1 MDMAENKS
9 LDILLISPEML
20 VSGEN
25 SSKIRYVLKKLP
37 PIAFVC
43 IDEAHCVS
51 QWSHNFRPSY
61 LMICKVIKEKLGIT
75 KILGLTATS
84 TIQTTEC
91 IVNHLEVAGGNEGVI
106 SDIPLPD
113 NLILSVSKDK
123 NRDSA
128 LINLLKSEKFVDARS
143 IIVYCTRRFECER
156 IAGLLRTSLQDD
168 RIKPVVLP
176 TKKRK
181 RQNWTAECYHAGV
194 AASKRKSIQK
204 SFMSGE
210 LRIVVATIAFGMGI
224 NKADIGGIIH
234 YNMPKSFESY
244 VQEIGRAGRDGK
256 IAYCHLFLDSEVCFC
271 LDGQIYYLS
280 LI

>member
-1 MDMAENKS
+1 MGMAENGS
-9 LDILLISPEML
+9 LDVLLISPEML

-25 SSKIRYVLKKLP
+25 SSKIRYVLRKLP

-84 TIQTTEC
+84 TKQTTDC

-106 SDIPLPD
+106 TDTPLPD

-123 NRDSA
+123 NRDAA
-128 LINLLKSEKFVDARS
+128 LINLLKSEKFVDSRS
-143 IIVYCTRRFECER
+143 IIVYCTRRFECDR

-168 RIKPVVLP
+168 SIKSVVIP
-176 TKKRK
+176 TKSKKRK
-181 RQNWTAECYHAGV
+181 RENLTAECYHAGV
-194 AASKRKSIQK
+194 ASSKRKSIQK

-224 NKADIGGIIH
+224 NKADIGGVIH

-256 IAYCHLFLDSEVCFC
+256 IAYCHLFLDPDVCFFTSP
-271 LDGQIYYLS
+271 IVWFR
-280 LI
+280 I